1 MKKRGGIDINAEH
14 LKPKVLKG
22 DQPEW
27 QKVVKNKKGQEYY
40 DKLQELENEQ
50 IVKEQRLRDHSRQY
64 AAPGETA
71 GKSSIAKGMAHLYET
86 QL

>member
-22 DQPEW
+22 EQPEW

-50 IVKEQRLRDHSRQY
+50 IVKEQRLRDHSRQF
-64 AAPGETA
+64 AATGETA
-71 GKSSIAKGMAHLYET
+71 GKASIAKGMAHLYET